1 MLKNLEKS
9 GEYTRK
15 SASIGNPIKTEVKP
29 ASGRRRFTAE
39 YKLKILNAL
48 DRCETASERG
58 ALIRQEGVFSSC
70 VTEWRKARNSGAL
83 SALHRIP
90 GPKPHDQ
97 RSTEIADLEKEISS
111 LRARLEQA
119 EVIIDVQKKVS
130 AMFGLMNPKNQSN
143 ENKS

>member
-1 MLKNLEKS
+1 MLKTLEKS
-9 GEYTRK
+9 GDSTLK
-15 SASIGNPIKTEVKP
+15 SPAGVKDLIKTEVKP

-48 DRCETASERG
+48 DRCETAGERG
-58 ALIRQEGVFSSC
+58 ALIRREGVFSSC

-83 SALHRIP
+83 SALNRIP
-90 GPKPHDQ
+90 GPKPRDQ
-97 RSTEIADLEKEISS
+97 RNAEVADLEKEISS

-130 AMFGLMNPKNQSN
+130 AMFGIMNPKNPSN
-143 ENKS
+143 GNK